1 MNEFYEQIL
10 ALAVAFLMFARLVG
24 VVLSHTV
31 ELFYPFKSQYLHKNS
46 SNWCPFISL
55 KNELGEFDKRSRH
68 FLFGDQFINSHNL
81 ISWQCMDIVGRN
93 LMLVTIGA
101 SRVKGG
107 ILTQFP
113 AQYRNSQ
120 WKERSTNQSH
130 NAFRHNCSN
139 VTSIHSHSY
148 SSS

>member
-81 ISWQCMDIVGRN
+81 IS
-93 LMLVTIGA
+93 
-101 SRVKGG
+101 
-107 ILTQFP
+107 
-113 AQYRNSQ
+113 
-120 WKERSTNQSH
+120 
-130 NAFRHNCSN
+130 
-139 VTSIHSHSY
+139 
-148 SSS
+148 